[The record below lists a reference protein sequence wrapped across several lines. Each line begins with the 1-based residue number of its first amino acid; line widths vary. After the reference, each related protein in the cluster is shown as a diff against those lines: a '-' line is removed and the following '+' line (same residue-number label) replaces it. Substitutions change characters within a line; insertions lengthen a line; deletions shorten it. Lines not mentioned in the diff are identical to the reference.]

1 MTSRCFRSCRLTV
14 VLARAAWRFHA
25 SRLRYVTRWQ
35 PPLHTFRDARQLLC
49 LLAYIWRDRAP
60 I

>member
-1 MTSRCFRSCRLTV
+1 MNPRCFRSRRLTV

-25 SRLRYVTRWQ
+25 SRLRYVTRWR
-35 PPLHTFRDARQLLC
+35 PPLRTFRDARQLLC
-49 LLAYIWRDRAP
+49 LLDYIWRDRAP